1 MKAAK
6 QPTFHD
12 KVEPLITG
20 ALICFQKISKKYFLF
35 NLAFALL
42 VACEIVLIG
51 FFFSPLVDTYFLGI
65 AVALLF
71 FTLLLY
77 FILRLYYHEQK
88 PEEFTE
94 LRDEF
99 LSTCKD
105 YVPFEKSSAEY
116 HLALASLCCRMNERI
131 EQSELSFYKV
141 PEKFH
146 FLAPVIE
153 KASLRFHMAD
163 IHKMQE
169 LFLCSSI
176 NEHIK
181 LIKQEPTS
189 LDAHA
194 ATANAY
200 VMLSALYS
208 HPKTVKNISSN
219 KRLQELKR
227 KHRLATQSA
236 LEEFKILSEYA
247 PLDPWVHEQL
257 AFSFHNLQ
265 MPKEE
270 IAEYETILTLKPN
283 DLKALFTL
291 GQLYFNHGEQ
301 AKGLKVYEKLKQHD
315 VQQAQQLI
323 QNYRNFVLS

>member
-1 MKAAK
+1 MKAAI

-12 KVEPLITG
+12 RVEPLIEG
-20 ALICFQKISKKYFLF
+20 AAICFQKISKKYFLF
-35 NLAFALL
+35 NLAFAFL
-42 VACEIVLIG
+42 VTCETLLIG

-65 AVALLF
+65 AIALLF

-88 PEEFTE
+88 PEEFTQ

-99 LSTCKD
+99 ISTCKD
-105 YVPFEKSSAEY
+105 FSPFGKNSSEH
-116 HLALASLCCRMNERI
+116 HLALASACCRMKERLA
-131 EQSELSFYKV
+131 ESELSFYKV
-141 PEKFH
+141 PEKFS
-146 FLAPVIE
+146 FLAPIIE
-153 KASLRFHMAD
+153 KAVSRFHLAD

-176 NEHIK
+176 DEHVK
-181 LIKQEPTS
+181 LIKREPTS

-200 VMLSALYS
+200 VMLSALY
-208 HPKTVKNISSN
+208 HNPKTLKNISS
-219 KRLQELKR
+219 KKLHELKR

-247 PLDPWVHEQL
+247 PFDPWVHEQL
-257 AFSFHNLQ
+257 ALSFHNLQ

-270 IAEYETILTLKPN
+270 IAEYETILTLRPN
-283 DLKALFTL
+283 DLDTLSTL
-291 GQLYFNHGEQ
+291 GLLYFNQGEQ
-301 AKGLKVYEKLKQHD
+301 AKGLKIYEKLKERD
-315 VQQAQQLI
+315 AQKAEELI
-323 QNYRNFVLS
+323 QNYGKLVIN